1 MRGFSS
7 LSTAVVFSIA
17 GTVFFVVPADGRER
31 DEPAVHT
38 DFEARDFR
46 HGTEV
51 DNRWLPYE
59 PGTQYVLEGMADRG
73 NGLQPH
79 RVTLVVTDLTK
90 EVDGVDTRV
99 LYDVDTSYDPDGSN
113 VVVNEAELALQAQD
127 DDGNVWLLGEYPEE
141 FEDGEFT
148 GAPST
153 WVSGVEDALGGVMMR
168 ERPRPGTSKYFQAL
182 IESIEF
188 GDEAEVRGF
197 ERRVCVKI
205 GCFRNVLKIRET
217 NLLSQP
223 PGSDGFQDKY
233 YAAGVGNI
241 KIENV
246 DASGDTEALELV
258 EVKHLGSR
266 EMSRVRDA
274 ALRLDRRAYNNAP
287 DIWGDTTRAH
297 RER

>member
-1 MRGFSS
+1 MRGFST
-7 LSTAVVFSIA
+7 LSVALVFCA
-17 GTVFFVVPADGRER
+17 GGTVLFGVPVDARER
-31 DEPAVHT
+31 DEPAIHT
-38 DFEARDFR
+38 DFDSRDFR
-46 HGTEV
+46 DGTDV

-59 PGTQYVLEGMADRG
+59 PGTQYVLEGTADRG
-73 NGLQPH
+73 NGPQLH

-90 EVDGVDTRV
+90 EIDGVDTRV
-99 LYDVDTSYDPDGSN
+99 LYDVDTSYDEEGN
-113 VVVNEAELALQAQD
+113 GVVNEAELALQAQD

-148 GAPST
+148 GAPNT

-168 ERPRPGTSKYFQAL
+168 ERPRPGTSKYFQAR

-217 NLLSQP
+217 NVLSQP

-241 KIENV
+241 LIEAV
-246 DASGDTEALELV
+246 DNLGDSETLELV
-258 EVKHLGSR
+258 EVKRLGSR

-274 ALRLDRRAYNNAP
+274 ALRLDRRAYHHAS

-297 RER
+297 RDR